1 MNGRVRFS
9 IRMAVVTTTD
19 REFRVNLPHRRLLCA
34 VRGAAKTPQNAEAK
48 PGTAVGRPTEPTGPM
63 PAERDGP
70 CTCEVG
76 VWVSRRNGRAGRRGR
91 DPTKEIATS
100 LSQMPCGRPDHRSS
114 LPRGERPSLL
124 ACSAAETRSRRS
136 EVARRPVPSQR
147 RRRTSRRCRGRSPPN
162 FLHVGRA
169 NPPIFLLNPG
179 QQPLNLGV
187 ARKPAPATTHA
198 RTRSSTKAFLVVRRR
213 QPPVTRPATSMD
225 VTSDSW
231 LVLRVEGG
239 AHVAAPPPRQS
250 AGPAPT
256 RGDAHRRHPSWG
268 PIPFRSQN
276 LVHKSECWSLD
287 AATGTTVTVS
297 YFRSRSSW
305 PRRRWRKTVIYGQRF
320 DHSPGTRGSS
330 PPPRPQA
337 TCTGRRGRPQSDPG

>member
-1 MNGRVRFS
+1 MHGRVRFS
-9 IRMAVVTTTD
+9 IGMAVVTTTD

-48 PGTAVGRPTEPTGPM
+48 PSTAVGRPTEPTGPM
-63 PAERDGP
+63 PTERDGP

-76 VWVSRRNGRAGRRGR
+76 VWVSRRNGRAGRRAER
-91 DPTKEIATS
+91 ERETKEIATATADAVRTPRPP
-100 LSQMPCGRPDHRSS
+100 LVVASQRAPP
-114 LPRGERPSLL
+114 

-136 EVARRPVPSQR
+136 EVARRPMPSQR

-162 FLHVGRA
+162 FRHVGRA

-187 ARKPAPATTHA
+187 ARKPAPATAHA
-198 RTRSSTKAFLVVRRR
+198 RAWASTKTFLVVRRR

-231 LVLRVEGG
+231 LLLRVEGG

-256 RGDAHRRHPSWG
+256 RGDAHRRHPS
-268 PIPFRSQN
+268 S
-276 LVHKSECWSLD
+276 LSE
-287 AATGTTVTVS
+287 
-297 YFRSRSSW
+297 
-305 PRRRWRKTVIYGQRF
+305 
-320 DHSPGTRGSS
+320 GSDS
-330 PPPRPQA
+330 V
-337 TCTGRRGRPQSDPG
+337 